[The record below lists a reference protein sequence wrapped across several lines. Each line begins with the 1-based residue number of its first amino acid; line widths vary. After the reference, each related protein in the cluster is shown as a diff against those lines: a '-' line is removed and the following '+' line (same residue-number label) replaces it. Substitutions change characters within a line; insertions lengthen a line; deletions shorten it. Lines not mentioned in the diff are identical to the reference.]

1 MHASMR
7 VHLLLTVGSSSLLT
21 CPDGPKYSLHH
32 ILYLYRTPNSYARYH
47 DAMMHA
53 EVLLLYSPQLVVD
66 DRRIFLFLLSRAERA
81 EHAMAPASVA
91 RCANI
96 VEIAA
101 NLVLVDGGAREV
113 VPALLIARALQR
125 ARHAA
130 DLRLP
135 RHALQLSLCLPRA
148 VLLYLQLPQDD
159 NYTGSSVAMVA

>member
-7 VHLLLTVGSSSLLT
+7 VRLLLTVGPSSLLK
-21 CPDGPKYSLHH
+21 CPDNPKYSLHH
-32 ILYLYRTPNSYARYH
+32 IFYLFRALISFARYN

-53 EVLLLYSPQLVVD
+53 EVLLLYSSQLVVD
-66 DRRIFLFLLSRAERA
+66 DRSCFPFLLSRA
-81 EHAMAPASVA
+81 EHAMAPARAA
-91 RCANI
+91 RCAYI
-96 VEIAA
+96 VGIAA
-101 NLVLVDGGAREV
+101 DLVLVDGGAREV

-148 VLLYLQLPQDD
+148 VLLYLQLPQEDIHSC
-159 NYTGSSVAMVA
+159 SSVATVA